1 MIVNV
6 FRKFDEPPQEG
17 DPITLSFYN
26 EGRLIVQIVNYWW
39 NKETYKNKFEE
50 AGFKN
55 FTCNPVLPA
64 VALMKASK

>member
-1 MIVNV
+1 MSSN
-6 FRKFDEPPQEG
+6 FRKFAEPPQEG
-17 DPITLSFYN
+17 APITVSFYY
-26 EGRLIVQIVNYWW
+26 EGRLIVQLGFQWW

-55 FTCNPVLPA
+55 FTCHPILPA